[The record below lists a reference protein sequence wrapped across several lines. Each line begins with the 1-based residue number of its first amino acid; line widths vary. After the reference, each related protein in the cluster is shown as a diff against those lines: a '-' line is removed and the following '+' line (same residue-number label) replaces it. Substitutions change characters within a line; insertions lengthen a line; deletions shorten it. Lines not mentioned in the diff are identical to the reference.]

1 MENSKSVIL
10 QCVRSRLR
18 SVSTLS
24 FDLENFGVLDE
35 GSLMGGGR
43 LREVVAHGGS
53 TVFTSQKEEHFDR
66 FPIFVRPL

>member
-53 TVFTSQKEEHFDR
+53 TVFT
-66 FPIFVRPL
+66 